1 MAEAAVRV
9 LVLDDNRLDA
19 ELEITS
25 LRSGGVIVD
34 AATAVDEAD
43 LRALPKEFL
52 PDVILCD
59 YSMPMLNGIDAQRIL
74 RELYGDV
81 PLIFVTGT
89 LSEPLAVRA
98 LEYGA
103 VDYVL
108 KSNLVRLAPAV
119 ERAVAEARERKRLKT
134 SLREF
139 EESVISHAARLE
151 ELLHVSNNVSYRG
164 AEAISAMMARAVHAI
179 RPTQQFD
186 GYLGRIEGSD
196 VVIVAAEAAR
206 GQATD
211 GRTILTVG
219 LRTPVDRT
227 IFPRAGRNQS
237 WHDLAEHIEMRDR
250 IEKLGWRSAITTQFQ
265 ALGSRYSLT
274 FASSEPTR
282 PFDPPDTAYL
292 DMIAM
297 SIASHLELNEME
309 LSLRDQEA
317 RSSEHAR
324 RLEELWRVV
333 NAQYQDDA
341 TLWLSMLRTAAAA
354 IWPSIGSQARL
365 WRIAGTDL
373 VLESLVETTDSGL
386 SKLLPADGTI
396 PLNASIVAM
405 IVESGGGTQTWDD
418 FQTMPGADRF
428 LNASSLRALIV
439 TTFVAGG
446 ATWALSFASG
456 YPTTQPIGPHDRAY
470 IEVLATYF
478 EHHVQQRWQFERI
491 RYQQSYDVLT
501 GLLNRS
507 QFRSQTRAA
516 ARHSAAHALLL
527 VDVNAFREV
536 NALHGHLIGDAILV
550 EIGHALQRCSHEG
563 DIVGRIG
570 GDVFAIFVAHV
581 KTKEEVALRARIY
594 ADVFLQPFSTGDR
607 DGKEFV
613 NRTASIGVAVAP
625 DDGPTAESLFL
636 HAEAALATAKK
647 RGHGSTV
654 FFEEGMESEALL
666 RAELRNEL
674 KEALATDQF
683 TLYFQPH
690 IDLFTGEVAGCEALI
705 RWNHPERGLVM
716 PRQFIPAAEQI
727 GMITS
732 IDNWVMRTAF
742 GLAAE
747 FGRLRPDFRLYFNL
761 SGRTAGDPNVVQAF
775 IEAASA
781 GVSLRNIGVEVTE
794 TDAMRDVEA
803 TRSVC
808 YALRGMDVR
817 IAIDDF
823 GTGYSSLSS
832 LKHLPIDVVKI
843 DQQFISGVLTD
854 QHDETISDTI
864 ITIAAR
870 FGFESLAEGVEQ
882 LEQIG
887 WLRQR
892 ACRYIQGYAIC
903 HPLPLDDFK
912 SWLAARER

>member
-418 FQTMPGADRF
+418 SRPCRE
-428 LNASSLRALIV
+428 
-439 TTFVAGG
+439 
-446 ATWALSFASG
+446 
-456 YPTTQPIGPHDRAY
+456 PIG
-470 IEVLATYF
+470 F
-478 EHHVQQRWQFERI
+478 
-491 RYQQSYDVLT
+491 
-501 GLLNRS
+501 
-507 QFRSQTRAA
+507 
-516 ARHSAAHALLL
+516 
-527 VDVNAFREV
+527 
-536 NALHGHLIGDAILV
+536 
-550 EIGHALQRCSHEG
+550 
-563 DIVGRIG
+563 
-570 GDVFAIFVAHV
+570 
-581 KTKEEVALRARIY
+581 
-594 ADVFLQPFSTGDR
+594 
-607 DGKEFV
+607 
-613 NRTASIGVAVAP
+613 
-625 DDGPTAESLFL
+625 
-636 HAEAALATAKK
+636 
-647 RGHGSTV
+647 
-654 FFEEGMESEALL
+654 
-666 RAELRNEL
+666 
-674 KEALATDQF
+674 
-683 TLYFQPH
+683 
-690 IDLFTGEVAGCEALI
+690 
-705 RWNHPERGLVM
+705 
-716 PRQFIPAAEQI
+716 
-727 GMITS
+727 
-732 IDNWVMRTAF
+732 
-742 GLAAE
+742 
-747 FGRLRPDFRLYFNL
+747 
-761 SGRTAGDPNVVQAF
+761 
-775 IEAASA
+775 
-781 GVSLRNIGVEVTE
+781 
-794 TDAMRDVEA
+794 
-803 TRSVC
+803 
-808 YALRGMDVR
+808 
-817 IAIDDF
+817 
-823 GTGYSSLSS
+823 
-832 LKHLPIDVVKI
+832 
-843 DQQFISGVLTD
+843 
-854 QHDETISDTI
+854 
-864 ITIAAR
+864 
-870 FGFESLAEGVEQ
+870 
-882 LEQIG
+882 
-887 WLRQR
+887 
-892 ACRYIQGYAIC
+892 
-903 HPLPLDDFK
+903 
-912 SWLAARER
+912 